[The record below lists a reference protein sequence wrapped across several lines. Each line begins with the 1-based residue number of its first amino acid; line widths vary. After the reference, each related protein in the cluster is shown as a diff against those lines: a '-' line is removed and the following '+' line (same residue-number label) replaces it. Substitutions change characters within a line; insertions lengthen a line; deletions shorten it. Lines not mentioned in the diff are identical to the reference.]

1 MQEVQSIEEVLKERS
16 QVDELRAQLQ
26 QEQQASRAKDQQ
38 LQAHIEQTA
47 TEMQARRIPASDMPC
62 LGASEAVC
70 TAARSPHY
78 DSGVA
83 NWAQHQLWFAGAS
96 GAVPEAAGGPERQE

>member
-1 MQEVQSIEEVLKERS
+1 MFCGTHMQEVQSIEEVLQERS

-47 TEMQARRIPASDMPC
+47 TEMQARHFS
-62 LGASEAVC
+62 
-70 TAARSPHY
+70 
-78 DSGVA
+78 
-83 NWAQHQLWFAGAS
+83 AS
-96 GAVPEAAGGPERQE
+96 GARCLAAHEAICTAGRSSL

>member
-1 MQEVQSIEEVLKERS
+1 MFCGTHMQEVQSIEEVLQERS

-47 TEMQARRIPASDMPC
+47 TEMQARRIPASDVPR
-62 LGASEAVC
+62 LAAHEAVC
-70 TAARSPHY
+70 TAGRSP
-78 DSGVA
+78 
-83 NWAQHQLWFAGAS
+83 L
-96 GAVPEAAGGPERQE
+96 

>member
-1 MQEVQSIEEVLKERS
+1 MFCGAHMQEVQSIEEVLKERS

-47 TEMQARRIPASDMPC
+47 TEMQARRISADDVPC
-62 LGASEAVC
+62 LAAHDAVC
-70 TAARSPHY
+70 TLGKS
-78 DSGVA
+78 S
-83 NWAQHQLWFAGAS
+83 L
-96 GAVPEAAGGPERQE
+96 

>member
-1 MQEVQSIEEVLKERS
+1 MFCGTHMQEVQSIEEVLQERS

-47 TEMQARRIPASDMPC
+47 TEMQARRIPLPALSPVWLLMKLSARLAGPRCD
-62 LGASEAVC
+62 SRAVQS
-70 TAARSPHY
+70 AR
-78 DSGVA
+78 
-83 NWAQHQLWFAGAS
+83 
-96 GAVPEAAGGPERQE
+96 